1 MPAASPEAAEAAP
14 LLTPAMAAFICGGQ
28 SLTVSSCDE
37 RLQPSLAKGVTC
49 CVSDNLREVTVIV
62 SIAASGSLCRD
73 LEQSGVIA
81 VVACRP
87 STHETYQL
95 KGTDARPV
103 PLDDEDPERVRI
115 YLAEFAKDL
124 LPLGW
129 GSSFVDTAF
138 SHRTSDLRKFRF
150 TPTAVFDQTPGPRAG
165 ARICRT

>member
-1 MPAASPEAAEAAP
+1 MPAASPEAVEAAP

-28 SLTVSSCDE
+28 SLTVSSRDE
-37 RLQPSLAKGVTC
+37 RLQPSLAKGVAC
-49 CVSDNLREVTVIV
+49 CVSKDLREVTVIV

-73 LEQSGVIA
+73 IEHSGVIA

-95 KGTDARPV
+95 KGTDARSV
-103 PLDDEDPERVRI
+103 SLDAEDPERVRA
-115 YLAEFAKDL
+115 YLADFAKDL

-129 GSSFVDTAF
+129 DSNFIETAF

-165 ARICRT
+165 TRICRN